1 MKKFYIASSFANK
14 DKVRVAAN
22 SLIKSGFS
30 QTFDWTANLRA
41 STLDE
46 LQLYGELERK
56 AVLEADFL
64 VLILPGGKGSHIEM
78 GIAISQRKNVYLVS
92 EQAELFE
99 FDVTSTF
106 YHLPEVSI
114 HIGSIGDSIAGIIE
128 VERTQKIIH

>member
-14 DKVRVAAN
+14 EAVRTAAN
-22 SLIKSGFS
+22 SLIEKGFT

-41 STLDE
+41 STIDE
-46 LQLYGELERK
+46 LQIYGELERN

-64 VLILPGGKGSHIEM
+64 VVILPAGKGSHIEM
-78 GIAISQRKNVYLVS
+78 GIAIGQRKTVYLVS
-92 EQAELFE
+92 ESPEFSE

-114 HIGSIGDSIAGIIE
+114 HIGTMGESISRIFE
-128 VERTQKIIH
+128 NESTEKSVQ